1 MIMAIQTAIFA
12 GGCFWCMVEPFE
24 KMDGI
29 QKVRSGYTG
38 GSVANPTYEEV
49 SSHLTGHVEAV
60 KVWFDDSNISYK
72 QLLNIYWMISD
83 PTDNQGQFADRGN
96 TYKPVIFT
104 NSQEQRR
111 EAQESKEELQ
121 KSNRFGQPVV
131 TAIEDAQPFY
141 DAEPEHQD
149 FYKKNPMREAIMM
162 RPRHAFQHR
171 YWNDKL

>member
-1 MIMAIQTAIFA
+1 MKKWMAFKKSDQ
-12 GGCFWCMVEPFE
+12 V
-24 KMDGI
+24 
-29 QKVRSGYTG
+29 G

-149 FYKKNPMREAIMM
+149 FCSYTKKLTNIKGEDYSR
-162 RPRHAFQHR
+162 RR
-171 YWNDKL
+171 